1 MDVLGISKLPE
12 PKDSGRVDK
21 AQVSKKGDTGDKK
34 SLASTDEVMISDTA
48 KSAFKDR
55 SYVKMV
61 QELPEVRQELVERIK
76 SQVANGSIPNDEM
89 ISKTAD
95 KMMNGILEDL
105 V

>member
-21 AQVSKKGDTGDKK
+21 TQVNKKGDTADKK
-34 SLASTDEVMISDTA
+34 SLTSTDEVMISDTA

-61 QELPEVRQELVERIK
+61 QDLPDIRQDLVDRIK
-76 SQVANGSIPNDEM
+76 SQVDSGSIPNDDM
-89 ISKTAD
+89 IRKTAD

-105 V
+105 A

>member
-1 MDVLGISKLPE
+1 MDVLGISKLTE

-21 AQVSKKGDTGDKK
+21 AQVKKGQTADKNAL
-34 SLASTDEVMISDTA
+34 SSSDEVVISDSA

-61 QELPEVRQELVERIK
+61 QELPEVRQELVEKIK
-76 SQVANGSIPNDEM
+76 AQVANGSIPNDEM
-89 ISKTAD
+89 IKKTAD

-105 V
+105 A

>member
-21 AQVSKKGDTGDKK
+21 NQVSKKGDTADRK

-61 QELPEVRQELVERIK
+61 QDLPDIRQDLVDRIK
-76 SQVANGSIPNDEM
+76 SQVDSGAIPNDDM
-89 ISKTAD
+89 IRKTAD
-95 KMMNGILEDL
+95 KMMNGILED
-105 V
+105 